1 MKRVVNEQIWVPRGA
16 TSGIRWSAIQERDG
30 STVMG
35 FREERIAKNEAVAR
49 EINEQID
56 QTHESLPDSSFI
68 HIVCECGYEKC
79 DEFMAVMRDEYE
91 RIRNDPRQFCV
102 VREHVI
108 HDVEVIVQENDRF
121 VLVAKREGTPAEVA
135 IRTDPRGWG

>member
-1 MKRVVNEQIWVPRGA
+1 
-16 TSGIRWSAIQERDG
+16 
-30 STVMG
+30 MG

-56 QTHESLPDSSFI
+56 QIHESLPESSFM

-79 DEFMAVMRDEYE
+79 DEFIAMMRDEYE

-102 VREHVI
+102 LQEHVI

-135 IRTDPRGWG
+135 TRTDPRG